1 MSDYDE
7 HHKTEVGSSF
17 VIPKGIWYNPA
28 ALQTQSFYTTLPE
41 ETSTG
46 ATLHSEQQDS
56 QKSLAQSKFRMSSLH
71 HVIIVGAGFGGIAT
85 ARRLK
90 GANVR
95 ITLIDQHNYHL
106 FQPLLYQAATALLAP
121 SEIAWPIRHLLRKRK
136 EVTTL
141 LAKVIDINKRNK
153 EVVLDNN
160 VSIPYDTLVLATGAR
175 HAYFGHDE
183 WTEHAPGLKV
193 LEDATSIRQKILIA
207 FERAERETDPGRRA
221 ALLCFVVVG
230 GGPTGVELAGTIA
243 ELAHHTLSG
252 EFRNIDTQKTRVILI
267 EAADRVLPN
276 FDESLSAYAMT
287 ALEKLGVEVELR
299 NPVSDCNEH
308 GVVLGGKKIASKT
321 ILWAAGVQAS
331 PAASWLDAD
340 ADRANRVLVEPDLT
354 LPNHSEIFVIGD
366 TAAINDEHGKQVPG
380 IAPAA
385 KQQGEY
391 VAKTIAARLKG
402 KSINKPFRYRHYGDL
417 ATIGKRAAVFDIGW
431 MRIRGRMAWWLWGIA
446 HIYFLIGVRDRIA
459 VAMHWLWIYFKGDRG
474 ARLIT
479 EVDTQLSSKKN
490 NNMDDN

>member
-1 MSDYDE
+1 MS
-7 HHKTEVGSSF
+7 K
-17 VIPKGIWYNPA
+17 
-28 ALQTQSFYTTLPE
+28 
-41 ETSTG
+41 
-46 ATLHSEQQDS
+46 
-56 QKSLAQSKFRMSSLH
+56 LH
-71 HVIIVGAGFGGIAT
+71 HVVIVGAGFGGIQT
-85 ARRLK
+85 AHHLK

-136 EVTTL
+136 EITTL
-141 LAKVIDINKRNK
+141 LAKVINIDKQNKKVILESR
-153 EVVLDNN
+153 E
-160 VSIPYDTLVLATGAR
+160 SIEYDTLVLATGAR

-183 WTEHAPGLKV
+183 WAEHAPGLKV

-207 FERAERETDPGRRA
+207 FEKAEAESDAKRRA

-252 EFRNIDTQKTRVILI
+252 EFRNIDTLQTRVILI
-267 EAADRVLPN
+267 EAASRVLPS
-276 FDESLSAYAMT
+276 FEESLSAYALD
-287 ALEKLGVEVELR
+287 ALKNLSVEVELGK
-299 NPVSDCNEH
+299 PVSDCNAF
-308 GVVLGGKKIASKT
+308 GVVFGDKKLPSKT

-331 PAASWLDAD
+331 PAADWLDAETD
-340 ADRANRVLVEPDLT
+340 HVNRVMVEPDLT
-354 LPNHSEIFVIGD
+354 LANHTEIFVIGD
-366 TAAINDEHGKQVPG
+366 TATIKDQHGKQVPG

-385 KQQGEY
+385 KQQGQY
-391 VAKTIAARLKG
+391 VAKNIKARLKG
-402 KSINKPFRYRHYGDL
+402 KTPSKPFRYKHYGDL

-431 MRIRGRMAWWLWGIA
+431 LKARGRIAWWLWGIA
-446 HIYFLIGVRDRIA
+446 HIYFLIGVRNRIV

-479 EVDTQLSSKKN
+479 QVDTQAPSKKEN
-490 NNMDDN
+490 I

>member
-1 MSDYDE
+1 MS
-7 HHKTEVGSSF
+7 
-17 VIPKGIWYNPA
+17 N
-28 ALQTQSFYTTLPE
+28 
-41 ETSTG
+41 
-46 ATLHSEQQDS
+46 
-56 QKSLAQSKFRMSSLH
+56 LH
-71 HVIIVGAGFGGIAT
+71 HVVIVGAGFGGIQT
-85 ARRLK
+85 AHHLK

-136 EVTTL
+136 EITTL
-141 LAKVIDINKRNK
+141 LAKVINIDKQNKKVILESR
-153 EVVLDNN
+153 E
-160 VSIPYDTLVLATGAR
+160 SIEYDTLVLATGAR

-183 WTEHAPGLKV
+183 WAEHAPGLKV

-207 FERAERETDPGRRA
+207 FEKAEAESDAKRRA

-252 EFRNIDTQKTRVILI
+252 EFRNIDTLQTRVILI
-267 EAADRVLPN
+267 EAASRVLPS
-276 FDESLSAYAMT
+276 FEESLSAYALD
-287 ALEKLGVEVELR
+287 ALKNLSVEVELGK
-299 NPVSDCNEH
+299 PVSDCNAL
-308 GVVLGGKKIASKT
+308 GVVFGDKKLPSKT

-331 PAASWLDAD
+331 PAADWLDAETD
-340 ADRANRVLVEPDLT
+340 HVNRVMVESDLT
-354 LPNHSEIFVIGD
+354 LANHPEIFVIGD
-366 TAAINDEHGKQVPG
+366 TATIKDQHGKQVPG

-385 KQQGEY
+385 KQQGQY
-391 VAKTIAARLKG
+391 VAKNIKARLKG
-402 KSINKPFRYRHYGDL
+402 KTPSKPFRYKHYGDL

-431 MRIRGRMAWWLWGIA
+431 LKARGRIAWWLWGIA
-446 HIYFLIGVRDRIA
+446 HIYFLIGVRNRIV

-479 EVDTQLSSKKN
+479 QVDTQAPSKKEN
-490 NNMDDN
+490 I

>member
-1 MSDYDE
+1 MAEIGLFVSGTVIKYRKYEDSYYRMLYMS
-7 HHKTEVGSSF
+7 K
-17 VIPKGIWYNPA
+17 
-28 ALQTQSFYTTLPE
+28 
-41 ETSTG
+41 
-46 ATLHSEQQDS
+46 
-56 QKSLAQSKFRMSSLH
+56 LH
-71 HVIIVGAGFGGIAT
+71 HVVIVGAGFGGIQT
-85 ARRLK
+85 TQHLK
-90 GANVR
+90 GAKVR

-141 LAKVIDINKRNK
+141 LAKVVDIDKQNKK
-153 EVVLDNN
+153 VLLENDE
-160 VSIPYDTLVLATGAR
+160 SIEYDTLVLATGAR

-183 WTEHAPGLKV
+183 WAEHAPGLKV

-207 FERAERETDPGRRA
+207 FEKAEREPDAERRA

-243 ELAHHTLSG
+243 ELAHHTLKG
-252 EFRNIDTQKTRVILI
+252 EFRNIDTQQTRVILI
-267 EAADRVLPN
+267 EAASRVLPS
-276 FDESLSAYAMT
+276 FAESLSAYAMT
-287 ALEKLGVEVELR
+287 ALEKLGVEVEL
-299 NPVSDCNEH
+299 NHPVSDCNEH
-308 GVVLGGKKIASKT
+308 GVVFGDKNLATKT

-340 ADRANRVLVEPDLT
+340 TDRANRVLVKADLT
-354 LPNHSEIFVIGD
+354 VSKHSEIFVIGD
-366 TAAINDEHGKQVPG
+366 TASINDKQGKPVPG

-385 KQQGEY
+385 KQQGQY
-391 VAKTIAARLKG
+391 VAKTITARLKG
-402 KSINKPFRYRHYGDL
+402 KNTNKPFRYKHFGDL

-431 MRIRGRMAWWLWGIA
+431 MQTRGRMAWWLWGIA
-446 HIYFLIGVRDRIA
+446 HIYFLIGVRNRIV

-479 EVDTQLSSKKN
+479 QVETQASSKQSNIKN
-490 NNMDDN
+490 TD